1 MFGKS
6 FIFQVEKLYLSLIK
20 CLYMKPL
27 IACLLLVLVL
37 FSSSCITNKD
47 VVYLQNK
54 GTIANDSLQIKALAQ
69 PYRVQID
76 DILSINVKALD
87 EELVKIF
94 NPTNTNAGGNI
105 GQSEQG
111 LYFNGFTVD
120 LHGNIEFP
128 ILGEINVLG
137 YTVEEI
143 EDKVK
148 DLLLEKYFKETAQI
162 FVTVKLAGLRYTTL
176 GEIGN
181 KGTQVLYRERVNILE
196 AVANAGDIAQTGDRK
211 DVLIVRQYPDGQKIH
226 HIDLTDIA
234 AMESEFYYIQPNDI
248 IMVKPLKR
256 KALGAG
262 QTATQ
267 TITTVA
273 SIFSVLVSTYFLAR
287 NL

>member
-1 MFGKS
+1 
-6 FIFQVEKLYLSLIK
+6 
-20 CLYMKPL
+20 MKPL

-54 GTIANDSLQIKALAQ
+54 GTVANDSLQIKALAQ

-94 NPTNTNAGGNI
+94 NPTSTNANGNI
-105 GQSEQG
+105 GMSEQG
-111 LYFNGFTVD
+111 LYYNGFTVD

-128 ILGEINVLG
+128 ILGEVNVLG
-137 YTVEEI
+137 FTVEEV

-176 GEIGN
+176 GEIGS
-181 KGTQVLYRERVNILE
+181 KGTQLLYRERVNILE
-196 AVANAGDIAQTGDRK
+196 AIANAGDISQTGDRK

-226 HIDLTDIA
+226 HIDLTDKA
-234 AMESEFYYIQPNDI
+234 AMQSEFYYIQPNDI

-267 TITTVA
+267 TFTTIA
-273 SIFSVLVSTYFLAR
+273 SIFSVIVSTYFLAR

>member
-1 MFGKS
+1 
-6 FIFQVEKLYLSLIK
+6 
-20 CLYMKPL
+20 MKPL
-27 IACLLLVLVL
+27 IACILLVLGV
-37 FSSSCITNKD
+37 FSTSCITNKD

-54 GTIANDSLQIKALAQ
+54 GTVANDSLQIKALAQ

-87 EELVKIF
+87 EELVQIF
-94 NPTNTNAGGNI
+94 NPTTTNNTGNI

-143 EDKVK
+143 EDRVK
-148 DLLLEKYFKETAQI
+148 ALLLEKYFKETAQI

-196 AVANAGDIAQTGDRK
+196 AIANAGDIAQTGDRK

-234 AMESEFYYIQPNDI
+234 AMKSEYYYIQPNDI

-273 SIFSVLVSTYFLAR
+273 SIFSVIVSTYFLAK